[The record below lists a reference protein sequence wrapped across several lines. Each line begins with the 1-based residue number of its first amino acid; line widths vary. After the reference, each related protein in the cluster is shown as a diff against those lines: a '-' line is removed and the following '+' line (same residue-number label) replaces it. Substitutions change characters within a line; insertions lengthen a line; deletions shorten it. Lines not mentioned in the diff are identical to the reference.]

1 MTGDQRGARGSGD
14 GLLYVP
20 DDDLVRSTVD
30 GPDGDWADARSY
42 VPSDALISQV
52 LRESRRE
59 TARFRFPDWYLSPES
74 RTARGP
80 LRAAS
85 ALFAALQVSPSMLA
99 AATAV
104 HVAAFLILSPVNVGG
119 GRAPE
124 TRRAPMVLVQVPR
137 LVYFVPRATESAPPV
152 SRRPT
157 VAVTRGGFRLKNPDS
172 AAARSTATRAETLAV
187 VDTGVSVGTGA
198 GAEDRE
204 IVAALDQEFQL
215 GGDPLRVEQSD
226 RGRLIELAR
235 VLTVRPRVRL
245 HVVGIG
251 PPRRDAAMGPREG
264 AREAEALARE
274 LMALGIPREQI
285 ELDAAVSEQRCPER
299 EPSCAAGRS
308 RVKTSIAPSRR

>member
-1 MTGDQRGARGSGD
+1 
-14 GLLYVP
+14 
-20 DDDLVRSTVD
+20 
-30 GPDGDWADARSY
+30 
-42 VPSDALISQV
+42 
-52 LRESRRE
+52 
-59 TARFRFPDWYLSPES
+59 
-74 RTARGP
+74 
-80 LRAAS
+80 
-85 ALFAALQVSPSMLA
+85 MLA

-124 TRRAPMVLVQVPR
+124 TRRAPMVLVQLPR

-152 SRRPT
+152 SRRP
-157 VAVTRGGFRLKNPDS
+157 RGGFRLKTQDS
-172 AAARSTATRAETLAV
+172 VAARSTVTRAETLAV
-187 VDTGVSVGTGA
+187 VDTGESVGTGA
-198 GAEDRE
+198 GVEDRE
-204 IVAALDQEFQL
+204 IAAALDQEFQL